1 MNSRGRPW
9 WMAPRFAPLLGA
21 AIGAAG
27 GGVYW
32 LGALI
37 WPTSIAVIL
46 SMLATTLLSAAAA
59 GVGASA
65 QAAGLGLVGV
75 VFTILV
81 KYDALLALS
90 SANLPF
96 AVPANVALGFIM
108 MAGHAASRALL
119 VSVSKPVSYA
129 DLGIALVI
137 GFAPAVPIGIPGL
150 AGVAAAI
157 AARLLLMGYLK
168 RRRRSATDADLD
180 LTLRLTEACFYL
192 GALATWAYV

>member
-21 AIGAAG
+21 SIGAAG
-27 GGVYW
+27 GGIYW

-37 WPTSIAVIL
+37 WPSSIAVIL
-46 SMLATTLLSAAAA
+46 SVLATTLLSAAAG
-59 GVGASA
+59 GVGAGT
-65 QAAGLGLVGV
+65 QAAESGVVGV

-108 MAGHAASRALL
+108 IAGHAASRALL
-119 VSVSKPVSYA
+119 VSVSKPVPYA
-129 DLGIALVI
+129 DLGIALAV
-137 GFAPAVPIGIPGL
+137 GFAPAVLLGIPGL

-157 AARLLLMGYLK
+157 AARLLLTGYSK
-168 RRRRSATDADLD
+168 RRPRSAADPD